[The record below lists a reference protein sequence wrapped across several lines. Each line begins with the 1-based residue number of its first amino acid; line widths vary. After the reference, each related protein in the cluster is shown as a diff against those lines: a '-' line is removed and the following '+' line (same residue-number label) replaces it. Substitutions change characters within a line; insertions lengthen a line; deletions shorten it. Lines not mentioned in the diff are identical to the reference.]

1 MEKELEIYL
10 KKSTSGILSGKRKGC
25 YHSTFD
31 VYFHLKFGNTNN
43 VQLSTTVNFQYS
55 PPPPIHRPIQCRI
68 QTLRWGGGR
77 PLGLLPWI
85 CHCYLP
91 VNKKNNTSPE
101 YKPLPPRTCC
111 IEMNLTFYDIL
122 KFKKVMKFKKYFD

>member
-31 VYFHLKFGNTNN
+31 VYFHLKFGKTNN
-43 VQLSTTVNFQYS
+43 VQLSTTVNFQYK

-68 QTLRWGGGR
+68 QTLRWGGGQTPWAP
-77 PLGLLPWI
+77 PLDLSLLST
-85 CHCYLP
+85 CKQ
-91 VNKKNNTSPE
+91 KKIHPLNTS
-101 YKPLPPRTCC
+101 PPRTCG
-111 IEMNLTFYDIL
+111 IEINLTFYDIL
-122 KFKKVMKFKKYFD
+122 KFKKVMKFKKYFH

>member
-1 MEKELEIYL
+1 MKMEKELEIYL

-43 VQLSTTVNFQYS
+43 VQLSTTVS
-55 PPPPIHRPIQCRI
+55 
-68 QTLRWGGGR
+68 
-77 PLGLLPWI
+77 
-85 CHCYLP
+85 
-91 VNKKNNTSPE
+91 
-101 YKPLPPRTCC
+101 
-111 IEMNLTFYDIL
+111 